1 MNQFEQDIKDKLI
14 RLSEKKRILFALLIV
29 DKLYPHYV
37 AFQEKYNWGDS
48 ALLFDA
54 IGLVYQ
60 YIIDDSSVFNLEI
73 ENTIAK
79 IDEIIPDIDDFGS
92 ALSSFA
98 LNASISIQNA
108 LKYLVDKN
116 IDDIT
121 DIVSLTLDTLDLF
134 IQDKEDFD
142 TLDPSRDI
150 QIEHDSYMVQEQMR
164 ELEIIDKL
172 SMLQTNLITKEVVES
187 FRNET
192 SIIDLSLLSDC
203 P

>member
-29 DKLYPHYV
+29 DKLYPHYA
-37 AFQEKYNWGDS
+37 AFQGKYNWGDS

-60 YIIDDSSVFNLEI
+60 YIIDDSSVFNREI
-73 ENTIAK
+73 EDTIAK
-79 IDEIIPDIDDFGS
+79 IDKIIPDMDDFGS

-116 IDDIT
+116 IDNIT

-150 QIEHDSYMVQEQMR
+150 QIEHDSYMVQEQER
-164 ELEIIDKL
+164 ELEIIEKL
-172 SMLQTNLITKEVVES
+172 SKLQTNLITKEVIES
-187 FRNET
+187 FRRDRP
-192 SIIDLSLLSDC
+192 IIDLSLLSD
-203 P
+203 